1 MADRAINFGAGP
13 SALPEEVLIEAGK
26 GLLNF
31 QNTGIGIAEIS
42 HRSSEFDKFI
52 QQVEQDLR
60 TLLQIPRGYKILF
73 TQGGGTAQFSA
84 VVLNMLA
91 KYRSREGTTPDRPLM
106 DYVVTGSWSE
116 AAMREAKRLGLGTV
130 NVVVNAQTT
139 SEDGRKTFNHIP
151 NRESYKEKFS
161 QDPAFVYYCANETVH
176 GVEFDDD
183 LDSPTSFPFNA
194 LPDNVP
200 LVADYSSSF
209 MSRPIPCIEK
219 HAVIFAGA
227 QKNIGPAGLTVVIV
241 RDEWV
246 NVVDNS
252 IPLCLSYKTLI
263 SSRSLHNTPPVLS
276 IYITGLVLKRMLEV
290 GEQNGKAREKALE
303 YYAECTN
310 RKASKLYAA
319 LKEGESRGVFKGK
332 VLEGSGSKMNVV
344 FDVVGGEE
352 KLKQFVSGAEQRG
365 MGGIKG
371 HRSVGGVRISL
382 YNAVTEDQVNNM
394 LQYMNEFV

>member
-1 MADRAINFGAGP
+1 MVGQVSTWPVSGP
-13 SALPEEVLIEAGK
+13 ERIRFAEIWLYSSTRSIVLCNLSEIWSQRPEVLIEAGK

-42 HRSSEFDKFI
+42 HRSPEFDKVI
-52 QQVEQDLR
+52 RE
-60 TLLQIPRGYKILF
+60 
-73 TQGGGTAQFSA
+73 FSA

-91 KYRSREGTTPDRPLM
+91 KYRSREGTTPDKPLM

-116 AAMREAKRLGLGTV
+116 AAMREAKRLGLGPLISSSTHKPLPR
-130 NVVVNAQTT
+130 TGGRLSIT
-139 SEDGRKTFNHIP
+139 SPIARATKKSSPRTQHSSTIAP
-151 NRESYKEKFS
+151 
-161 QDPAFVYYCANETVH
+161 NETVH

-183 LDSPTSFPFNA
+183 LNSPTSFPFDA
-194 LPDNVP
+194 LPENVP

-227 QKNIGPAGLTVVIV
+227 QKNIGPAGVTVVIV
-241 RDEWV
+241 RDEWA

-263 SSRSLHNTPPVLS
+263 GSRSLHNTPPVLS
-276 IYITGLVLKRMLEV
+276 YISQVSGWGAER
-290 GEQNGKAREKALE
+290 KAREKALE

-332 VLEGSGSKMNVV
+332 VLEGSGSKMN
-344 FDVVGGEE
+344 E
-352 KLKQFVSGAEQRG
+352 KLKQFVSDAERRG

-371 HRSVGGVRISL
+371 HRSVGGMCRISL

-394 LQYMNEFV
+394 IQYMNEFA